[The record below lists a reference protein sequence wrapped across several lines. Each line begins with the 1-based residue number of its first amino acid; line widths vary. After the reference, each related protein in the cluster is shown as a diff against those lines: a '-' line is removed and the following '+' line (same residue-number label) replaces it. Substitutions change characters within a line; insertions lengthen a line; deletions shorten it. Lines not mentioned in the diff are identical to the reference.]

1 VGVGGVTERPFGLG
15 DQIRE
20 RAKIGPR
27 TYEGTWTVAEYMRP
41 SRVVLQGGSGRI
53 QITYSFQLKDATTE
67 LRRELEF
74 HAEDFS
80 AGLGDPSL
88 VQKLMH
94 DQSELALQKL
104 KGLVEAILQEEAKVE
119 IGE

>member
-1 VGVGGVTERPFGLG
+1 
-15 DQIRE
+15 
-20 RAKIGPR
+20 
-27 TYEGTWTVAEYMRP
+27 
-41 SRVVLQGGSGRI
+41 VLQGGSGRI
-53 QITYSFQLKDATTE
+53 QITYSFRAGDTATE

-80 AGLGDPSL
+80 GGLGDPSL
-88 VQKLMH
+88 VQTLMH

-104 KGLVEAILQEEAKVE
+104 KALVEAILQKEAQLE